1 MARMGTVR
9 LTQKGRRWIQ
19 GGHPWIYRD
28 DISEKDAQAGELV
41 AVEDGQGGQQGWGAY
56 SAASRIAV
64 RLVSREKQQPD
75 AAFWKQRVERA
86 LALRER
92 LGLSHPEGSARLVAG
107 DSDGI
112 PGLVIDRYASVL
124 VVQSGTLWADKIAPQ
139 ILALVR
145 DQLKLPITCVVE
157 RSDAGVRKLED
168 LEART
173 GILEGALPE
182 LLLVREE
189 GLVYEVDVLTG
200 HKTGHYLDQRENR
213 RRAAEYARGKSVL
226 DVFSYDGL
234 FGLRAALAGAERVLC
249 LDQSIQA
256 LERARRNAER
266 NGVAQQFATE
276 RVDALDDLR
285 ARVERRE
292 QWGLVIVDPPAFA
305 KNRAQAEG
313 AARGYI
319 EVNRRALEL
328 VEPLGALVSASCS
341 YNVRAWEFVDF
352 IAQAAAAARRTAWL
366 EELRG
371 AAGDHPHLLTLP
383 ESHYLK
389 CAFVRVG

>member
-1 MARMGTVR
+1 MGIVR
-9 LTQKGRRWIQ
+9 LTQKGRRWMQ
-19 GGHPWIYRD
+19 GGHSWIYRD
-28 DISEKDAQAGELV
+28 DLSEIDAQAGELV
-41 AVEDGQGGQQGWGAY
+41 AVEDGQGGHQGWGSY

-64 RLVSREKQQPD
+64 RLVSRAKERPD
-75 AAFWKQRVERA
+75 ESFWKERVARA
-86 LALRER
+86 FALRER
-92 LGLSHPEGSARLVAG
+92 LGLTAPEGAARLVAG
-107 DSDGI
+107 DADGI
-112 PGLVIDRYASVL
+112 PGLVVDRYASVL
-124 VVQSGTLWADKIAPQ
+124 VAQSGTLFADQIAPA
-139 ILALVR
+139 ILAHLRALLRTPVS
-145 DQLKLPITCVVE
+145 CVVE
-157 RSDAGVRKLED
+157 RSDSSVRR
-168 LEART
+168 LEALEPRT
-173 GILEGALPE
+173 NVLEGALPE

-213 RRAAEYARGKSVL
+213 RRAAELARGRSVL

-256 LERARRNAER
+256 LERARRNAARNGIER
-266 NGVAQQFATE
+266 NFATE

-285 ARVERRE
+285 ARAGREER
-292 QWGLVIVDPPAFA
+292 WGLVIVDPPAFA
-305 KNRAQAEG
+305 KNRAQVEG

-319 EVNRRALEL
+319 ELNRRACEL
-328 VEPLGALVSASCS
+328 VEPQGHLVSASCS
-341 YNVRAWEFVDF
+341 YNVRPWEFVDF
-352 IAQAAAAARRTAWL
+352 LAQAAAAARRPAFL

-383 ESHYLK
+383 ETHYLK

>member
-1 MARMGTVR
+1 
-9 LTQKGRRWIQ
+9 
-19 GGHPWIYRD
+19 
-28 DISEKDAQAGELV
+28 
-41 AVEDGQGGQQGWGAY
+41 
-56 SAASRIAV
+56 V
-64 RLVSREKQQPD
+64 RLVSRERPEPGAD
-75 AAFWKQRVERA
+75 FWKERVGRA
-86 LALRER
+86 LALRAR
-92 LGLSHPEGSARLVAG
+92 LGRTGPEGAARLVAG
-107 DSDGI
+107 DADGI
-112 PGLVIDRYASVL
+112 PGLVVDRYASVL
-124 VVQSGTLWADKIAPQ
+124 VVQGGTLFADRIAPQ
-139 ILALVR
+139 ILALLRAGLETPVA
-145 DQLKLPITCVVE
+145 CVVE
-157 RSDAGVRKLED
+157 RSDAGVRKLEA
-168 LEART
+168 LEPRT
-173 GILEGALPE
+173 GVLEGALPE

-189 GLVYEVDVLTG
+189 DLVYEVDVLTG

-213 RRAAEYARGKSVL
+213 RHAAELARGRTVL

-249 LDQSIQA
+249 LDQSVQA

-266 NGVAQQFATE
+266 NGVAQRFATE

-285 ARVERRE
+285 ARAGRGER
-292 QWGLVIVDPPAFA
+292 WGLVIVDPPAFA
-305 KNRAQAEG
+305 KNRAQFEG
-313 AARGYI
+313 AARGYV
-319 EVNRRALEL
+319 ELNRRALEL

-352 IAQAAAAARRTAWL
+352 LAQAAVAARRTAWL